1 MDEMITLTSEVPF
14 GHLLYAVLNV
24 NDLHLDDFIRHD
36 QMESHYL
43 AWETVRKQL
52 NPFFRNGTGF
62 EGYLVGRCRDSQ
74 AALESILDINQNI
87 LDSIARQYHFEYGFR
102 SRLMKTLTRE
112 ADDPLAIHVW
122 STCLGAELAK
132 LRAQIL
138 RDNVAQAYRE
148 HTYELVGLLPPIVY
162 HEIEED
168 ITQDYAIGSEK
179 DYNIKLAV
187 TWQMLKPDQQDA
199 WLVAQNIGEFGHPL
213 VRKLLNHAHW
223 AA

>member
-1 MDEMITLTSEVPF
+1 MDEMIKVESEVPF
-14 GHLLYAVLNV
+14 GHLLYAVLKV
-24 NDLHLDDFIRHD
+24 NDLRLDEFTKHD
-36 QMESHYL
+36 QMEAHYL

-62 EGYLVGRCRDSQ
+62 EGYLVGHCPDSQ
-74 AALESILDINQNI
+74 AALDAILHINQDILDT
-87 LDSIARQYHFEYGFR
+87 IAHQYHFEYGFR
-102 SRLMKTLTRE
+102 SRLMKTLTCE
-112 ADDPLAIHVW
+112 AGDPLAIQVW
-122 STCLGAELAK
+122 STCLGAELAT

-138 RDNVAQAYRE
+138 RDNAAQNFRE
-148 HTYELVGLLPPIVY
+148 HTYKLVGLLPPMAY

-179 DYNIKLAV
+179 DNNLKLSV

-213 VRKLLNHAHW
+213 VRKLLNQVRW
-223 AA
+223 SP